1 MAVYITVMAGALS
14 LGSLIWGEAASR
26 VGVAPALLAAA
37 AGGGLSVALLKRWR
51 LQSGKGVD
59 LTPAM
64 SWPSPATAADINP
77 ASGPVLVTIV
87 YRIDPKTC
95 EAFLEAI
102 EQAGRERYRD
112 GAYRWEVF
120 EDPGDDSRFVETF
133 LSGLLG
139 WTICG
144 STSASPRQ
152 TKRRRT
158 RSSASRSAKDRK
170 SRTSS
175 RRGLASDAAA
185 ADEARH
191 VTSGA
196 HGRRSRAD
204 ARTPR
209 KHRQFHAST
218 GP

>member
-1 MAVYITVMAGALS
+1 
-14 LGSLIWGEAASR
+14 
-26 VGVAPALLAAA
+26 VAPALLAAA

-51 LQSGKGVD
+51 LQSAKGVD

-87 YRIDPKTC
+87 YRIDPKTR

-133 LSGLLG
+133 LSDSWMDHL
-139 WTICG
+139 
-144 STSASPRQ
+144 RQ
-152 TKRRRT
+152 HERVTKADQAQEDAVLRFQIGEGPQIT
-158 RSSASRSAKDRK
+158 HLVAARSRV
-170 SRTSS
+170 
-175 RRGLASDAAA
+175 RRGRGH
-185 ADEARH
+185 EARH

-204 ARTPR
+204 AQAPR
-209 KHRQFHAST
+209 DIDDPTHPPETDSAGEPPPS
-218 GP
+218 